1 MTYVHIIKLNKER
14 NIYLSITTPPP
25 HTILHMH
32 IRNYKESLTMKEDK
46 STLLVYLLI
55 SLCMSMSLSKLAF
68 LKGLLIYSIVF
79 VYTCERLTPSTSFH
93 FSVSI

>member
-1 MTYVHIIKLNKER
+1 MYTLHIYTFAITMTRV
-14 NIYLSITTPPP
+14 
-25 HTILHMH
+25 
-32 IRNYKESLTMKEDK
+32 KESLTMKEDK

-79 VYTCERLTPSTSFH
+79 VYTCERRTPSTSFQ
-93 FSVSI
+93 

>member
-32 IRNYKESLTMKEDK
+32 IRNYNDK
-46 STLLVYLLI
+46 SQRKFDYERRQEYFVG
-55 SLCMSMSLSKLAF
+55 LSS
-68 LKGLLIYSIVF
+68 Y
-79 VYTCERLTPSTSFH
+79 
-93 FSVSI
+93 

>member
-79 VYTCERLTPSTSFH
+79 VYTCERRTPSTSFQ
-93 FSVSI
+93 

>member
-55 SLCMSMSLSKLAF
+55 SMSRCLSTVLPDRSDTPIHRGGSVLPKSA
-68 LKGLLIYSIVF
+68 IF
-79 VYTCERLTPSTSFH
+79 VGKSR
-93 FSVSI
+93 